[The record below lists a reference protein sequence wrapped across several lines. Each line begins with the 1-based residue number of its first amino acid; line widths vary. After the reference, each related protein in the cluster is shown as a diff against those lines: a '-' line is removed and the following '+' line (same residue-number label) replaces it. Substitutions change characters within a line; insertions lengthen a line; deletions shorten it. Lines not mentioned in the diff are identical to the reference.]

1 MAYIYQYYYYIYVY
15 IYIYIYIYIFNM
27 SQNDTCLRGF
37 GVKEILS
44 KYAVFMLILTAGA
57 TQWF

>member
-15 IYIYIYIYIFNM
+15 TYIYMYIFNM
-27 SQNDTCLRGF
+27 SRNDTCLRGF

-44 KYAVFMLILTAGA
+44 KYAVFILILTAGA
-57 TQWF
+57 TQRF